1 MKRQATFGMTDTK
14 LLARL
19 ERKRLPQNKKKRK
32 EKAQKEKETLA
43 MVPVPVADDYDRD
56 QSVYEEIDENFC
68 EPPAKQSKNSDHI
81 LLYVPQNIASISQV
95 VMAADQNK
103 ISRNALNDIAASII
117 RESQGRLEDFV
128 LSKTST
134 LKDAKNFVMRNLI
147 L

>member
-1 MKRQATFGMTDTK
+1 MESLFDIAKPDIEYKLCEMDKLFIQDQRMKRQATFGMTDTK

-19 ERKRLPQNKKKRK
+19 ERKGLHQNKKKRK

-95 VMAADQNK
+95 SNGCRSKQ
-103 ISRNALNDIAASII
+103 
-117 RESQGRLEDFV
+117 DFKKC
-128 LSKTST
+128 SE
-134 LKDAKNFVMRNLI
+134 
-147 L
+147 